1 MDSNEL
7 EKHNKYL
14 EYQNKRF
21 KGSIALFH
29 SRWKETK
36 SQLKQQTEL
45 QDKISKLETDNML
58 LKMALSHSRDRCQML
73 INRYRKSAK
82 YSKKLI
88 EQSLEDLRLYDI
100 ENNS

>member
-7 EKHNKYL
+7 E
-14 EYQNKRF
+14 
-21 KGSIALFH
+21 
-29 SRWKETK
+29 
-36 SQLKQQTEL
+36 
-45 QDKISKLETDNML
+45 DKINKLETQNML
-58 LKMALSHSRDRCQML
+58 LKMALSQSRERCQML

-88 EQSLEDLRLYDI
+88 EQSLEDLRYYDI